1 MQFRR
6 NEMQTRTHHE
16 LDVDLTRVEIPDG
29 DGSIR
34 SARFRDGKS
43 GRAAA
48 TDLLP
53 DR

>member
-1 MQFRR
+1 M
-6 NEMQTRTHHE
+6 
-16 LDVDLTRVEIPDG
+16 
-29 DGSIR
+29 SILR
-34 SARFRDGKS
+34 ALKFLMATVPFAAQGFRDGKS

>member
-1 MQFRR
+1 MMSTS
-6 NEMQTRTHHE
+6 N
-16 LDVDLTRVEIPDG
+16 VDLAGTEIPNG
-29 DGSIR
+29 DGRVR
-34 SARFRDGKS
+34 SARFWDGKS